1 MREQAPPTK
10 RKFRSAWD
18 QIDYL
23 YHKLLY
29 WFYHRSDRRHARRF
43 ASRLTRLVARAD
55 PHHETILGMS
65 CRALIAELAGDLRK
79 AIQYREQEIRFI
91 EQVLR
96 PGSPPLPDMGF
107 DDVSDRMDLLAI
119 LHWNAGDPARAA
131 EILEQ
136 SKRYCANHHLRFD
149 GQDLLDEVRDEL
161 KAAPHNGRRLRP
173 GASAR
178 TGS

>member
-23 YHKLLY
+23 YHKMLY
-29 WFYHRSDRRHARRF
+29 WFYDRADRRHARRF
-43 ASRLTRLVARAD
+43 ASRLKRLVAKAD

-65 CRALIAELAGDLRK
+65 CRALIAELAGDLRR
-79 AIQYREQEIRFI
+79 AIQYREREIRFI

-119 LHWNAGDPARAA
+119 LHWNLGDAAKAA
-131 EILEQ
+131 EILEE
-136 SKRYCANHHLRFD
+136 SKRYCAKHHIRFD
-149 GQDLLDEVRDEL
+149 GQDVIDEVRAEL
-161 KAAPHNGRRLRP
+161 GTASRNGRRLRP
-173 GASAR
+173 GAGAR
-178 TGS
+178 TAS